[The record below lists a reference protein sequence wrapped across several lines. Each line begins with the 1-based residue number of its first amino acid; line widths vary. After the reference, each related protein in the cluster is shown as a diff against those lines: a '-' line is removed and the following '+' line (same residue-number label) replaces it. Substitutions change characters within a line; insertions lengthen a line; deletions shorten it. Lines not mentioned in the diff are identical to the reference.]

1 MDTSTLMAIAAM
13 IHIVAVVIWVGGMIF
28 AHVMLRPIA
37 ATQLEPP
44 VRLTLW
50 VGIFGRFFPWVWGC
64 IAMILAT
71 GFWIIF
77 AVFGGLGS
85 VGVYVHAM
93 MGIGII
99 MMLIFFFVY
108 FVPYQRLKAAVAA
121 QDWPTGGKNLTMIR
135 HLVGVNMMLG
145 VVTIAARY
153 LMV

>member
-1 MDTSTLMAIAAM
+1 MEISTLMALAATL
-13 IHIVAVVIWVGGMIF
+13 HIVAVVIWVGGMIF

-37 ATQLEPP
+37 ASQLEPP

-50 VGIFGRFFPWVWGC
+50 VGVFGRFFPWVWGC

-85 VGVYVHAM
+85 VGMYVHAM
-93 MGIGII
+93 MAIGII

-135 HLVGVNMMLG
+135 HLVGANMMLG

>member
-1 MDTSTLMAIAAM
+1 MAIASM

-28 AHVMLRPIA
+28 AHVMLRPVA
-37 ATQLEPP
+37 ASQLEPP

-71 GFWIIF
+71 GFWTIF

-85 VGVYVHAM
+85 VGAYVHAM

-121 QDWPTGGKNLTMIR
+121 QDWPAGGNNLTMIR

>member
-1 MDTSTLMAIAAM
+1 MEISTLMAIATTL
-13 IHIVAVVIWVGGMIF
+13 HIVAVVIWVGGMIF

-37 ATQLEPP
+37 ASQLEPP

-50 VGIFGRFFPWVWGC
+50 VGVFGRFFPWVWGC

-77 AVFGGLGS
+77 AVFGGLGR
-85 VGVYVHAM
+85 VGVYVHAI

-99 MMLIFFFVY
+99 MMLIFFFAF

-121 QDWPTGGKNLTMIR
+121 QD
-135 HLVGVNMMLG
+135 
-145 VVTIAARY
+145 
-153 LMV
+153 

>member
-1 MDTSTLMAIAAM
+1 MEISTLMAIAAT

-37 ATQLEPP
+37 ASQLEPP

-50 VGIFGRFFPWVWGC
+50 VGVFGRFFPWVWGC

-85 VGVYVHAM
+85 VGMYVHAM
-93 MGIGII
+93 MGIGIV

-108 FVPYQRLKAAVAA
+108 FVPYQRLKAAVAV